1 MATVSMRSQAS
12 DLSTE
17 LEERRV
23 EVSQVQ
29 LGMYVCRLDRPW
41 EETPF
46 ALQGLQ
52 VASNDD
58 ITTLQS
64 LCEFVYIDMHRA
76 LQRSA
81 LVLQRTEL
89 SANRFTQTMRHPD
102 DVSLTDEL
110 PGAQTA
116 MQNASAI
123 VEELFKGIT
132 SGRELS
138 VAQVES
144 AVRPLVASV
153 LRNPDAFL
161 WVESLR
167 GHDSYSYRH
176 AISASALAAVFGR
189 HMGFA
194 ENTIVS
200 LAAGGL
206 LMDVGKRRLPQ
217 ALLQYEGMLAPDEV
231 DLLRTHVAHSLDIVA
246 SAGITDQDVVDI
258 VRSHHERYDGS
269 GYPDQLID
277 TAIPLGGRML
287 GIIDAYDAM
296 ISPRPYRAAISRYQ
310 AMRQLYAARDT
321 MFPGELVDQFQAC
334 MGVYPT
340 GSLVELN
347 SGQVAMV
354 TAQNPSR
361 RLRPQVIILST
372 PSRQPAAT
380 FRILDL
386 KDQDERKPPLDIART
401 LAAGGYDIRAVESF
415 LGQS

>member
-1 MATVSMRSQAS
+1 MSNVSMRTQPQPS
-12 DLSTE
+12 STE

-23 EVSQVQ
+23 EVSQLQ

-58 ITTLQS
+58 IAALKN
-64 LCEFVYIDMHRA
+64 LCEFVYVDEHRT
-76 LQRSA
+76 LPRRG

-89 SANRFTQTMRHPD
+89 AGNRFSQITRHPD
-102 DVSLTDEL
+102 DVSFADEL
-110 PGAQTA
+110 PLAQAA

-123 VEELFKGIT
+123 VEGLFKGIT

-138 VAQVES
+138 VAQVEE

-153 LRNPDAFL
+153 LRSPDAFI

-176 AISASALAAVFGR
+176 AICTSALAAVFGR

-194 ENTIVS
+194 ENTIIS

-206 LMDVGKRRLPQ
+206 LMDVGKCRLPQ
-217 ALLQYEGMLAPDEV
+217 TLLQYEGMLAPDEV
-231 DLLRTHVAHSLDIVA
+231 ELLHTHVAHSMDIVT
-246 SAGITDQDVVDI
+246 SAGITDQDVLDI
-258 VRSHHERYDGS
+258 VRSHHERYDGR

-277 TAIPLGGRML
+277 TAIPLGARML
-287 GIIDAYDAM
+287 GIIDTYDAM
-296 ISPRPYRAAISRYQ
+296 ISPRPYRPAISRYH
-310 AMRQLYAARDT
+310 AMRELYAARDSL
-321 MFPGELVDQFQAC
+321 FPAELVDQFQAC

-347 SGQVAMV
+347 SGEVAMV
-354 TAQNPSR
+354 TAQNPAR
-361 RLRPQVIILST
+361 RLRPLVILLST
-372 PSRQPAAT
+372 PSRQPAAS
-380 FRILDL
+380 FQMLDL
-386 KDQDERKPPLDIART
+386 KNQDERKPQVDIART
-401 LAAGGYDIRAVESF
+401 LAAGSYDIRAVQSF
-415 LGQS
+415 LGQG

>member
-1 MATVSMRSQAS
+1 MSTVSMRTQPLPSS
-12 DLSTE
+12 NE

-23 EVSQVQ
+23 EVSQLQ

-58 ITTLQS
+58 IAALQD
-64 LCEFVYIDMHRA
+64 LCEFVYIDVHRA
-76 LQRSA
+76 HPRA
-81 LVLQRTEL
+81 ELVLQRTEL
-89 SANRFTQTMRHPD
+89 AANRFTHTMRHSD
-102 DVSLTDEL
+102 EVSFTNEL
-110 PGAQTA
+110 APAQAA
-116 MQNASAI
+116 MRNASAI

-138 VAQVES
+138 AAQVEE
-144 AVRPLVASV
+144 AVRPLVTSV
-153 LRNPDAFL
+153 LRCPDAFI

-176 AISASALAAVFGR
+176 AISTSALAAVFGR
-189 HMGFA
+189 HLGFA
-194 ENTIVS
+194 EHTIIS

-231 DLLRTHVAHSLDIVA
+231 ELLHTHVAHSLDIVT
-246 SAGITDQDVVDI
+246 SAGITDQDVLDI
-258 VRSHHERYDGS
+258 VRSHHERYDGR

-277 TAIPLGGRML
+277 TAIPLGARML

-296 ISPRPYRAAISRYQ
+296 INPRPYRPAISRYQ
-310 AMRQLYAARDT
+310 AMRELYAARDSL
-321 MFPGELVDQFQAC
+321 FQGELVDQFQAC

-347 SGQVAMV
+347 SGEVAMV
-354 TAQNPSR
+354 TAQNPAR
-361 RLRPQVIILST
+361 RLRPQVILLST
-372 PSRQPAAT
+372 PSRQPAAN
-380 FRILDL
+380 FQILDL
-386 KDQDERKPPLDIART
+386 KNQDERKPSVDIART
-401 LAAGGYDIRAVESF
+401 LAAGSYDIRAVQSF
-415 LGQS
+415 LDQG